1 MTTQVSSDEAKSIAG
16 ILLTVLLGEAPGCKA
31 TIKLLPGQASAAR
44 SQAAYV
50 IDQMIGQL
58 HAKLRKKMVPRAVA
72 DRLAD
77 TVERELLAPISL
89 EDRRATIAK
98 AVDDYR
104 KAVK

>member
-1 MTTQVSSDEAKSIAG
+1 MNDQPVSWERLAESEER
-16 ILLTVLLGEAPGCKA
+16 L
-31 TIKLLPGQASAAR
+31 QR
-44 SQAAYV
+44 
-50 IDQMIGQL
+50 M
-58 HAKLRKKMVPRAVA
+58 RAVA

>member
-1 MTTQVSSDEAKSIAG
+1 MTQDAVSWERLAESEER
-16 ILLTVLLGEAPGCKA
+16 L
-31 TIKLLPGQASAAR
+31 QR
-44 SQAAYV
+44 
-50 IDQMIGQL
+50 M
-58 HAKLRKKMVPRAVA
+58 RAVA